1 MLTSVRGQWGVSM
14 VSRLERLK
22 PVNRHLLI
30 VPHVQKN
37 ETNTG
42 VLLPDDYKPEESR
55 YIEASVVDIADDC
68 DKQFRHLRLT
78 NIDNNRIVIDRTM
91 VEEVSLKDKTHFLI
105 LENYVVG
112 VYRRPDES

>member
-1 MLTSVRGQWGVSM
+1 MDSKI
-14 VSRLERLK
+14 EILK

-42 VLLPDDYKPEESR
+42 VLLPEDYNPQQDQ
-55 YIEASVVDIADDC
+55 YIEASVIDIAEDC
-68 DKQFRHLRLT
+68 DKQFRHLKY
-78 NIDNNRIVIDRTM
+78 NMVDSNRIVVDRTM
-91 VEEVSLKDKTHFLI
+91 IQEVVLKDKTHYMI

-112 VYRRPDES
+112 IYRRPDES

>member
-1 MLTSVRGQWGVSM
+1 M
-14 VSRLERLK
+14 VSRVEMLK

-30 VPHVQKN
+30 VPHVKKN

-42 VLLPDDYKPEESR
+42 VLLPEDYNPEQDQ
-55 YIEASVVDIADDC
+55 YIEASVIDIATDC
-68 DKQFRHLRLT
+68 DKQFRHLRYGT
-78 NIDNNRIVIDRTM
+78 VDNNRIVVDRSM
-91 VEEVSLKDKTHFLI
+91 IQEVTLKDKTHYMI

>member
-1 MLTSVRGQWGVSM
+1 M
-14 VSRLERLK
+14 VSRIEMLK

-42 VLLPDDYKPEESR
+42 VLLPEDYNPEENQ
-55 YIEASVVDIADDC
+55 YVEASVIDIADDC
-68 DKQFRHLRLT
+68 DKQFRHLRY
-78 NIDNNRIVIDRTM
+78 NNVDNNKVVVDRSMIQEIT
-91 VEEVSLKDKTHFLI
+91 LKDKTHYMI

-112 VYRRPDES
+112 VYRRPNES

>member
-1 MLTSVRGQWGVSM
+1 M
-14 VSRLERLK
+14 VSKIEMLK

-42 VLLPDDYKPEESR
+42 VLLPDDYSPEENR
-55 YIEASVVDIADDC
+55 YVEASVVDIASDC
-68 DKQFRHLRLT
+68 DKQFSHLRYD
-78 NIDNNRIVIDRTM
+78 NVDNNRIVVDRAMIQEVTLKDRTHYM
-91 VEEVSLKDKTHFLI
+91 I